1 MKNILLKCIN
11 LSPRTLYLYCKLSMQ
26 LLSMNSTKGLQ
37 VSLALGTSRGSRVVV
52 VIFRRGRIV
61 SVTNTYFLHEQQ
73 DNILCCLAVPF
84 SDPMLLKSH
93 QFMSSLPL
101 FFMILPFRS
110 KSVCSSEAI
119 VQIPFCNW
127 CQDYKIFRFRCLSV
141 KRVKSWE

>member
-1 MKNILLKCIN
+1 MSIELLLI
-11 LSPRTLYLYCKLSMQ
+11 
-26 LLSMNSTKGLQ
+26 NSTKELQ

-101 FFMILPFRS
+101 FVMILLFRS
-110 KSVCSSEAI
+110 KSLCSSEAI

-141 KRVKSWE
+141 KRVKS